1 MTLIPLAIVTGFLG
15 SGKTTLIRHLL
26 TQPGLAQTLVIVNEF
41 GEVGIDHLLLEASSD
56 DTILLANG
64 CLCCTIR
71 GNLVDTLVD
80 VWEQREEGRIG
91 AFDRV
96 VVETSG
102 VADPA
107 PLLAF
112 LLGDMQVTAR
122 YRIDALVAT
131 CDLAN
136 GEATLARQ
144 PEARNQL
151 RLADRILL
159 TKRDLAPPE
168 QVGRMTA
175 LARELNPEAA
185 IVAVERG
192 EADADMVLAP
202 MTRSR
207 AEGSSHS
214 VCAVHDG
221 HEHAHHHHAYADD
234 AHTHRFACVTFTAWR
249 ALSREDVGSLTRLL
263 RQHAGPALLRVK
275 GVLPVD
281 FDERMLVVQ
290 GALMI
295 VHEPYFLAGP
305 GSAGRLVVISQG
317 PVPADLVS
325 NLANFGLHVEG

>member
-1 MTLIPLAIVTGFLG
+1 MTDAGRIPLAIVTGFLG

-26 TQPGLAQTLVIVNEF
+26 EQPGFARTLVIVNEF

-80 VWEQREEGRIG
+80 VWRQREEKRID

-112 LLGDMQVTAR
+112 LLGTAEVTAH

-131 CDLAN
+131 CDLVN
-136 GEATLARQ
+136 GAATLARQ
-144 PEARNQL
+144 PEAEAQL

-159 TKRDLAPPE
+159 TKSDLTTPDDVAA
-168 QVGRMTA
+168 MTR
-175 LARELNPEAA
+175 LVRELNPVAEIVTVSHGRVDAVA
-185 IVAVERG
+185 IIAPG
-192 EADADMVLAP
+192 AP
-202 MTRSR
+202 MLRCTPCDEPPR
-207 AEGSSHS
+207 AASH
-214 VCAVHDG
+214 
-221 HEHAHHHHAYADD
+221 AD
-234 AHTHRFACVTFTAWR
+234 RFRCTILRPRR
-249 ALSREDVGSLTRLL
+249 ALGRTEVDALL
-263 RQHAGPALLRVK
+263 AALRTHAGPTLLRLK

-281 FDERMLVVQ
+281 FDARRLVLQ
-290 GALMI
+290 GALTV
-295 VHEPYFLAGP
+295 VHEPYWLPALTSEGAIALITE
-305 GSAGRLVVISQG
+305 GSA
-317 PVPADLVS
+317 PAAL
-325 NLANFGLHVEG
+325 LASLAEFGLVEAAA